1 MIKLVTNVLG
11 VFALKDGRI
20 IKKILFPSD
29 AVEIALRLSQ
39 SEEGVCPEE
48 EALIKELSASGIK
61 ELFVQNPTRFLGK
74 GLQISFQ
81 EDKKAVDP
89 FAIAQE
95 LGFPRKELQELI
107 SSANIE
113 LTKRKLRVQERDQ
126 ILMQAV
132 ASLDDVEEVSNR
144 LMERLREWYSLH
156 FPELDILVVNPSLYA
171 RLVALP
177 DKTSIDGGLAAQI
190 SAARSET
197 VGMEFTES
205 DIAEVKRLAEAVT
218 KIDSFKTDTET
229 YLGELMKEIAPNTGE
244 LAGPLLGARLIAVAG
259 GLERLSKLPA
269 STIQVLGA
277 EEAFFRFLRTHEL
290 PPKHGII
297 FQLPEIRSAPKH
309 LRGKIAR
316 KFAAKVAITAKSD
329 YFQGE
334 FFGEKIRADFLKG
347 VELLKKQPEKRRPA
361 PSFQGGRSDHRDG
374 GRPRYPAGGATGRS
388 ERSEG
393 AGRPSQG
400 DRRDGGRAGPSDRRG
415 GGKADKN
422 KYRRRY

>member
-29 AVEIALRLSQ
+29 AKEIALRLSL

-48 EALIKELSASGIK
+48 ESLIKDLTTSGIK
-61 ELFVQNPTRFLGK
+61 ELFVQNPSRFLGK
-74 GLQISFQ
+74 GLQISVQ

-89 FAIAQE
+89 YAIAQE
-95 LGFPRKELQELI
+95 LGFPRAELQALI
-107 SSANIE
+107 SEANIE
-113 LTKRKLRVQERDQ
+113 LTKRKLRIQERDQ

-156 FPELDILVVNPSLYA
+156 FPELDTLVVNQSLYA

-177 DKTSIDGGLAAQI
+177 DKTSIDGGLAQQI
-190 SAARSET
+190 EDAKSDT

-205 DIAEVKRLAEAVT
+205 DTAEVRKLAEAIT
-218 KIDSFKTDTET
+218 KIDSFKADTET
-229 YLGELMKEIAPNTGE
+229 YLAELMKEIAPNTGE
-244 LAGPLLGARLIAVAG
+244 LAGPLLGARLIAIAG

-290 PPKHGII
+290 PPKHGTI

-316 KFAAKVAITAKSD
+316 KFAAKLAITAKSD
-329 YFQGE
+329 FFHGE
-334 FFGEKIRADFLKG
+334 YVGGKIRADFLKG
-347 VELLKKQPEKRRPA
+347 VELLKKQPEKRKPA
-361 PSFQGGRSDHRDG
+361 SSFHGGRNERRDG
-374 GRPRYPAGGATGRS
+374 GRPRYQGGGGASGSGR
-388 ERSEG
+388 RDG
-393 AGRPSQG
+393 GGRAGQS
-400 DRRDGGRAGPSDRRG
+400 DRRDGGKP
-415 GGKADKN
+415 ADKN

>member
-20 IKKILFPSD
+20 IKKVLFPSD
-29 AVEIALRLSQ
+29 AKEIALRLSL

-48 EALIKELSASGIK
+48 EALIKELTASGIK
-61 ELFVQNPTRFLGK
+61 ELFVQNPSRFLGK
-74 GLQISFQ
+74 GLQVSFL
-81 EDKKAVDP
+81 EDKKAIDP

-95 LGFPRKELQELI
+95 LGFPRGELQVLI
-107 SSANIE
+107 SQANIE
-113 LTKRKLRVQERDQ
+113 LTKLKLRVQERDQ

-156 FPELDILVVNPSLYA
+156 FPELNTLVVNQSLYA

-177 DKTSIDGGLAAQI
+177 DKTSIDGGLAQQI
-190 SAARSET
+190 ADARSET
-197 VGMEFTES
+197 VGMEFTDS
-205 DIAEVKRLAEAVT
+205 DIVEVKKLAEAIT

-229 YLGELMKEIAPNTGE
+229 YLGELMKEIAPNTAE

-269 STIQVLGA
+269 STVQVLGA

-334 FFGEKIRADFLKG
+334 FVGEKIRADFLKG

-361 PSFQGGRSDHRDG
+361 APFRDNRNERRDRGRPQHPGGGGSGGSGRRDSAGRAGRS
-374 GRPRYPAGGATGRS
+374 
-388 ERSEG
+388 
-393 AGRPSQG
+393 
-400 DRRDGGRAGPSDRRG
+400 DRRDGGKPQ
-415 GGKADKN
+415 DKN

>member
-20 IKKILFPSD
+20 IKRVLFPSD
-29 AVEIALRLSQ
+29 AKEIALRLSL

-48 EALIKELSASGIK
+48 ETLIKELSASGIK
-61 ELFVQNPTRFLGK
+61 ELFVQNPSRFLGK
-74 GLQISFQ
+74 GLQVSFQ
-81 EDKKAVDP
+81 EDKKAIDP

-95 LGFPRKELQELI
+95 IGFPKGELQGLI

-113 LTKRKLRVQERDQ
+113 LTKRKLRIQERDQ

-156 FPELDILVVNPSLYA
+156 FPELNTLVVNQSLYA

-177 DKTSIDGGLAAQI
+177 DKTSIDGGLAKQI
-190 SAARSET
+190 EDAKSDT

-205 DIAEVKRLAEAVT
+205 DTVEVKKLAEAIT
-218 KIDSFKTDTET
+218 KIDSFKADTET
-229 YLGELMKEIAPNTGE
+229 YLTELIKEIAPNTGE

-269 STIQVLGA
+269 STVQVLGA

-329 YFQGE
+329 YFRGE
-334 FFGEKIRADFLKG
+334 FVGEKIRADFLKG
-347 VELLKKQPEKRRPA
+347 VELLKRQPEKRKPA
-361 PSFQGGRSDHRDG
+361 APFRDKRHERRDG
-374 GRPRYPAGGATGRS
+374 GRPRHQGAGGAGGSGR
-388 ERSEG
+388 RDG
-393 AGRPSQG
+393 AGRVGQ
-400 DRRDGGRAGPSDRRG
+400 SDRG
-415 GGKADKN
+415 TGGKPLDKN